1 MCLIDKRCKVFHTAF
16 RIGILHEDS
25 GHITI
30 AEVDFPPV
38 PSLDLNTQGTKTG
51 NKMGSWALLSW

>member
-51 NKMGSWALLSW
+51 NKMGS